1 MLSTYSPGEAG
12 LVPVTFHRG
21 KLVAGAKGNCTPKYL
36 RSMLTV
42 GSTEFSFKPTTRKK
56 DHNSYFPP
64 LPSSKSKTNKKL
76 SFFKKW

>member
-64 LPSSKSKTNKKL
+64 FLLQKAKQTKNSV
-76 SFFKKW
+76 F